1 MTETGDSQ
9 DMEQAL
15 VRSVAAV
22 VDGITSSRGRIVL
35 GLSGGIDSV
44 VLLHI
49 LRRRLRLPPS
59 RLSVLHVNHGL
70 SSHAAAWAA
79 FCRQYCK
86 SLSLRLQV
94 VQVKVERGNSTEA
107 AARSARY
114 AAFARCG
121 ADAIVLGHN
130 RDDQAET
137 VLLQLLR
144 GAGPR
149 GLAAMPQT
157 RAASGKMRL
166 VRPLLGFS
174 RQVIAGYAQQ
184 HGLKWVEDDSNTDR
198 TYLRNFL
205 RHDVLPLIYKR
216 LPGASATLARAA
228 RLQAEASELMDMLAE
243 ADLGDALLKSS
254 LPVSRIA
261 ELPPSRARNVLRYF
275 LRKHG
280 LSMPAADRLD
290 DLMRQVHARE
300 DARVLFRLGDVDL
313 RRFRGELH
321 VVPWLTP
328 VASSFRVAW
337 NAANLLPLPQ
347 LGGTLRLRRQ
357 KGAGIAVQWLQG
369 GRWSVRVRQGGE
381 MIKLSEK
388 GSRRTLRNL
397 MQETQLP
404 PWVRER
410 WPLLYRGHA
419 LVAVPGIGVDARF
432 QCKTGQWGK
441 VPVWE
446 QT

>member
-1 MTETGDSQ
+1 MTHE
-9 DMEQAL
+9 L

-22 VDGITSSRGRIVL
+22 IDKIAPSRGRIVL

-44 VLLHI
+44 VLLHV
-49 LRRRLRLPPS
+49 LRRGLRLPPS
-59 RLSVLHVNHGL
+59 RLSALHVNHGL
-70 SSHAAAWAA
+70 SSNASAWET
-79 FCRQYCK
+79 FCRQHCK
-86 SLSLRLQV
+86 SLGLRLQV
-94 VQVKVERGNSTEA
+94 VKVKVERGNSTEA

-114 AAFARCG
+114 TAFARC
-121 ADAIVLGHN
+121 DAAAVVLGHN

-149 GLAAMPQT
+149 GLAAMPQA
-157 RAASGKMRL
+157 RAAFGKMLL

-174 RQVIAGYAQQ
+174 RQVIESYAQQ
-184 HGLKWVEDDSNTDR
+184 QSLRWVEDDSNTDR

-205 RHDVLPLIYKR
+205 RHDVLPRIYDR

-243 ADLGDALLKSS
+243 ADLGDAVPKLS
-254 LPVSRIA
+254 LPVSCIA

-275 LRKHG
+275 LRKRD
-280 LSMPAADRLD
+280 LNMPAADRLD

-321 VVPWLTP
+321 VVPRLMP
-328 VASSFRVAW
+328 VAASYLIAW
-337 NAANLLPLPQ
+337 NIANSLVLPQ

-357 KGAGIAVQWLQG
+357 KGAGIGVQWLQS

-381 MIKLSEK
+381 TIKLTAK
-388 GSRRTLRNL
+388 GARRTLRNL
-397 MQETQLP
+397 MQESQLP

-410 WPLLYRGHA
+410 WPLLYRERT

-432 QCKTGQWGK
+432 QCGKGEWGK

-446 QT
+446 HV